1 MDIYLIDGS
10 EKFQF
15 PVNPEEISINREK
28 QYETF
33 QIISL
38 GEVDMAQQEKIK
50 EISFSSF
57 FPMEEDPSYCRY
69 VGIPDPQEALER
81 LITLLNSKKPV
92 RLLITDTAVN
102 VLVFVSSV
110 NTVFRGGEP
119 GDIIFDISFRTWR
132 EMKVKKAGSEAA
144 DAASPTRTD
153 TKAVPKVYVVRAG
166 DTLSAIAKRELG
178 SSSKW
183 SAIYEKNKTTIGKD
197 PNRIVVGQKL
207 VMP

>member
-1 MDIYLIDGS
+1 MDIYLIDGKD
-10 EKFQF
+10 KFHF

-33 QIISL
+33 QILSL
-38 GEVDMAQQEKIK
+38 GEIDMAQQEKIK

-57 FPMEEDPSYCRY
+57 FPKVEDERYCRY
-69 VGIPDPQEALER
+69 SGIPDPQAALQR
-81 LITLLNSKKPV
+81 MITLLNAKKPV
-92 RLLITDTAVN
+92 QLLITETAVN

-119 GDIIFDISFRTWR
+119 GDISFDISFRTWR
-132 EMKVKKAGSEAA
+132 EMKVKTVGSAGS
-144 DAASPTRTD
+144 SSTRTD
-153 TKAVPKVYVVRAG
+153 TKTVPKVYVVKAG

-183 SAIYEKNKTTIGKD
+183 SVIYDKNKTLIGKD